1 MTIKVT
7 DVRAVPGDS
16 AFLLDDGATAILY
29 DSGFGFT
36 GDTVAEKIRRALGE
50 RKLDYIFLTHSHYD
64 HVLGSACVLARY
76 PEAKVVAGEYAAA
89 VFARPSA
96 RQRMRQLDRKFAE
109 RCGVSEYKDRV
120 DELRVDI
127 PVKDGDVI
135 HAKTM
140 DFVVVALPGHTK
152 CSVGFYLPAEKLL
165 LSTETLGVY
174 DGGELVVPSY
184 LVGFEMTLSSIAR
197 AEKLEI
203 ETLLLPHYG
212 LLDRE
217 KTRFYLAN
225 CRKSA
230 LETADAIKSIFE
242 RGGTHDDAVA
252 CFREK
257 FYRGGIP
264 DIYPEDAMLLNTNIM
279 VDLIEKEL
287 VDTK

>member
-7 DVRAVPGDS
+7 DVRVVPGDS

-36 GDTVAEKIRRALGE
+36 GDVVAEKIRRALGE

-89 VFARPSA
+89 VFTRPSA

-140 DFVVVALPGHTK
+140 DFTVVALPGHTK

>member
-1 MTIKVT
+1 MRIKVT

-16 AFLLDDGATAILY
+16 AFLLDDGVTAILY

-36 GDTVAEKIRRALGE
+36 GDTVAEKIRKVLGE

-64 HVLGSACVLARY
+64 HVLGSACVRAQY
-76 PEAKVVAGEYAAA
+76 PQAQVVASEYAAA

-96 RQRMRQLDRKFAE
+96 RERMREMDRKFAAH
-109 RCGVSEYKDRV
+109 CGVAEYEDRV

-165 LSTETLGVY
+165 LSSETLGVY
-174 DGGELVVPSY
+174 DGGEIVVPSY
-184 LVGFEMTLSSIAR
+184 LVGYEMTLLSITR

-217 KTRFYLAN
+217 KTKFYLSN

-230 LETADAIKSIFE
+230 VETAQAIKSIFE
-242 RGGTHDDAVA
+242 RGGTHADAVA

-257 FYRGGIP
+257 FYRDGIP

-287 VDTK
+287 L